1 MKLLIIL
8 ALLNFSWADEDVC
21 FSEATTTL
29 IKQYA
34 PTKMDTDSKLTALSN
49 TCEELQN
56 SDMYKKKNILSVVM
70 DNVANAAG
78 VGVMF
83 GLGAGSFSDVDSTE
97 TQKKFKSELDRI
109 KLVPERME
117 RIRLTYLL
125 VSKYQ
130 GAYDFE
136 TMGKKTDFVGGKMVG
151 ALRPENLIDMAEK
164 HGTSGVCRH
173 FSALLYWSLV
183 QVSRLPDSK
192 GGALTEEEFSPSYMV
207 GEVPIDDI
215 GGWGGHAWIRVNLPY
230 RNADGALEFDH
241 IELDT
246 TFYPGVF
253 SILQPRRT
261 GLKNK
266 VREELVSDCERAKQ
280 CLMRQYLENRSDR
293 QPAATKKN
301 KK

>member
-1 MKLLIIL
+1 
-8 ALLNFSWADEDVC
+8 
-21 FSEATTTL
+21 
-29 IKQYA
+29 
-34 PTKMDTDSKLTALSN
+34 
-49 TCEELQN
+49 
-56 SDMYKKKNILSVVM
+56 MYKKKNILSLMM
-70 DNVANAAG
+70 DGVSNSAG

-83 GLGAGSFSDVDSTE
+83 GLGLGSFSDLDSSE

-109 KLVPERME
+109 KLIPERME

-130 GAYDFE
+130 GAYDFD

-183 QVSRLPDSK
+183 QVSRTPDSK
-192 GGALTEEEFSPSYMV
+192 GGALTENEFSPSYMV
-207 GEVPIDDI
+207 GEVPMEEI
-215 GGWGGHAWIRVNLPY
+215 GWGGHAWIRVNLPY
-230 RNADGALEFDH
+230 RNSTGAVEFDH

-266 VREELVSDCERAKQ
+266 AREVLASDCERAKQ
-280 CLMRQYLENRSDR
+280 CLMRQYLEKQNDR
-293 QPAATKKN
+293 NPATEKTRKK
-301 KK
+301 

>member
-1 MKLLIIL
+1 MVVLIIL
-8 ALLNFSWADEDVC
+8 ALLNFAWADDDRC
-21 FSEATTTL
+21 FVQAETSL

-34 PTKMDTDSKLTALSN
+34 LAKMDDSAKLAALSN
-49 TCEELQN
+49 TCTELSN
-56 SDMYKKKNILSVVM
+56 PDMYKKKNVLSLMM
-70 DNVANAAG
+70 DGISNSTG
-78 VGVMF
+78 IGVMF
-83 GLGAGSFSDVDSTE
+83 GLGAGSFSDLDSTE
-97 TQKKFKSELDRI
+97 TQKKFMSQIQRI
-109 KLVPERME
+109 KLIPDRME
-117 RIRLTYLL
+117 RIRQTYLL

-136 TMGKKTDFVGGKMVG
+136 TMGKKSDFIGGKMVG

-183 QVSRLPDSK
+183 QVARLPDSK
-192 GGALTEEEFSPSYMV
+192 GGALTENEFSPSYMV
-207 GEVPIDDI
+207 GEVPMEEI
-215 GGWGGHAWIRVNLPY
+215 GWGGHAWIRVNLPY
-230 RNADGALEFDH
+230 RNSAGALEFDH

-266 VREELVSDCERAKQ
+266 AREELVLDCERAKQ
-280 CLMRQYLENRSDR
+280 CMMRRYLESKGER
-293 QPAATKKN
+293 QPAAAKTSKK
-301 KK
+301 